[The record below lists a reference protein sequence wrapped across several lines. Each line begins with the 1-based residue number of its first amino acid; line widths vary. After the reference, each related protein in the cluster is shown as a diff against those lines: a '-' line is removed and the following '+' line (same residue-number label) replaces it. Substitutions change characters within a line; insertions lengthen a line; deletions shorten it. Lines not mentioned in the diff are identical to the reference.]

1 MKKAWKRMFVLLLAT
16 CMLLAG
22 CGSGGNDEASGNGGE
37 SDGPRDTIVVAQ
49 NADPTN
55 LDPYGTTDSP
65 AIRVTKQ
72 IFEGLVTRDD
82 EGNVIPALAESWEV
96 VDDCTYIFHIRQ
108 GVKFHNGEELT
119 ANDVAFSFSKI
130 GESPHASSLRA
141 SIDFENSRVIDEY
154 TYEMKLTEPFG
165 PILNHL
171 CHGVMAIV
179 NEKAYTEAGDNVG
192 QQPVGTGPY
201 KFVSWTTGDRIDLV
215 ANEDYWGGA
224 PKTKNVVFRCI
235 PEIASRSIEV
245 ETGGVDVAINV
256 QASEL
261 ERLESNPDVKV
272 FRKEANTVNFICFT
286 CNKAPMDDVR
296 VRQAIDLAINKQ
308 AILEVVYQNTGIIAP
323 GPMSPTTWAFNNDLP
338 EHAYDPEAAKELL
351 AEAGYPEGF
360 DITITANEDQVR
372 LDICEMVQAQLSQI
386 GINVE
391 IVTLEWGAFLEEVYV
406 GGLDMFTLGWTA
418 DTGDP
423 DYALYASFHSS
434 MHGEGGNMSFYTNE
448 EVDRLL
454 DLGRTSTDPDER
466 EAAYLEAQEI
476 IWEEVPCVFLQVP
489 EDLIA
494 YNADLQG
501 FGMTVDSQLKLK
513 DFYYE

>member
-1 MKKAWKRMFVLLLAT
+1 MKALKRTLVLLLAT
-16 CMLLAG
+16 CMLLLVG
-22 CGSGGNDEASGNGGE
+22 CGNQSSDPGDGE
-37 SDGPRDTIVVAQ
+37 GSDGPRDTIVVAQ
-49 NADPTN
+49 NADPKT

-72 IFEGLVTRDD
+72 IFDGLVTRDD
-82 EGNVIPALAESWEV
+82 DGNVIPALAESWDV
-96 VDDCTYIFHIRQ
+96 VDDCTYVFHLRQ
-108 GVKFHNGEELT
+108 GVKFHNGEEFT

-130 GESPHASSLRA
+130 AESPHASSIRA
-141 SIDFENSRVIDEY
+141 SIDFENSRVIDDY
-154 TYEMKLTEPFG
+154 TFEMKLSEPFG

-179 NEKAYTEAGDNVG
+179 NEKAYTEAGEGVG
-192 QQPVGTGPY
+192 QNPVGTGPY
-201 KFVSWTTGDRIDLV
+201 KFVSWNTGDRIELV
-215 ANEDYWGGA
+215 ANEEYWGGA
-224 PKTKNVVFRCI
+224 PKTENVVFRCI

-245 ETGGVDVAINV
+245 ETGGVDVAISV

-286 CNKAPMDDVR
+286 TNKAPMDDVR
-296 VRQAIDLAINKQ
+296 VRQAIDMAINKQ
-308 AILEVVYQNTGIIAP
+308 AILEVVYQNTGMIAT
-323 GPMSPTTWAFNNDLP
+323 GPMSPNTWGFNSNLP
-338 EHAYDPEAAKELL
+338 EHKYDPEAAKALL
-351 AEAGYPEGF
+351 AEAGYPNGF

-372 LDICEMVQAQLSQI
+372 LDICEMVQAQLGQI

-391 IVTLEWGAFLEEVYV
+391 IVTLEWGAFIEQVYV
-406 GGLDMFTLGWTA
+406 GGMDMFALGWTA

-454 DLGRTSTDPDER
+454 DLGRTSTDPEER
-466 EAAYLEAQEI
+466 KAAYEKAQEI

-494 YNADLQG
+494 YNVKLQG